1 MAKETWDLI
10 EDRVLVYDKDK
21 YEIISTSNR
30 GGYSHFDNTESWD
43 FYILAKKM
51 KTKGNMEVWA
61 IFDATEIH
69 YDSSYYD
76 EDLAGTTE
84 KWYRNDLIYDI
95 GSEEEI
101 MEVWEKLN

>member
-10 EDRVLVYDKDK
+10 EDNVLIYNKDK
-21 YEIISTSNR
+21 FEVVSTSNR
-30 GGYSHFDNTESWD
+30 SGYSHFDDAESWG
-43 FYILAKKM
+43 FYVLAKKM

-61 IFDATEIH
+61 IFNAIETR

-76 EDLAGTTE
+76 EDLAGTIE
-84 KWYRNDLIYDI
+84 YWYRSDMPYDI

-101 MEVWEKLN
+101 EETWNELD